1 MSYIPNQQAFT
12 SAEGVNSSNTI
23 SGSLW
28 VGNVF
33 TGAGEQNDF
42 TYVGVNLQT
51 DEAGTLTLQFSQ
63 NGTDWSSYPTQ
74 EFTVVAGINE
84 VHGAWKGTRYVRPKF
99 TGIDGSRTYFR
110 IRTMY
115 SYDVIALSAPLNQPI
130 SADSDATIVRSVSI
144 GEDPTS
150 TYVNQKADGSGYL
163 TTGSLGPAGVYDSGV
178 LDLRGFTQVQTCIT
192 SDVDGTIDI
201 YFLADAAGTDIARTL
216 TIPYVAS
223 NGFQLYSGP
232 AFTPYVKYTYTNGS
246 VGQSD
251 FFYETKFLT
260 KALSGQLLTVDAFI
274 SPSMVANLGRNI
286 IVGQDNAGNFR
297 NAKISALGNAQVEV
311 KNPLTAFGEVRTAEL
326 TPVVQTSFVYG
337 INTDLILTSSFG
349 TGTITTGS
357 ALVSVHTGAST
368 NSSASI
374 STIKPLKYN
383 AGQGATSRFTALFT
397 EGVEGNNQFVGS
409 FDDNNGYKF
418 GYSGSSFGVCRT
430 QNGVDF
436 FTSQSAWN
444 IDKMDGSSNISNPTG
459 QLLDTTKGNVYE
471 IKFQYLGFGSIIY
484 SVEDSVTGL
493 IVPVHNEQYANNNTV
508 PSVFNP
514 TLPIR
519 AFTENTTNSTD
530 VSVKCGS
537 FSGFVEGKRELVG
550 PINSTFNS
558 KNPQTSEQTITIR
571 NKTEFR
577 GIPNQVRAYIQIF
590 SFSSQVSGQSGD
602 PVSIE
607 VIKNATF
614 GSGLTYANISIDSVI
629 EVSTTNSTISGGK
642 PILNTSLAPTDSN
655 IVVAPDKFIYE
666 IDPGDTISIKASGTN
681 PGFSAGFTWVEDF

>member
-42 TYVGVNLQT
+42 TYVGINLQT

-74 EFTVVAGINE
+74 EFTIIAGINE

-99 TGIDGSRTYFR
+99 TGTDGSRTYFR

-130 SADSDATIVRSVSI
+130 SADADATIVRSVSI
-144 GEDPTS
+144 
-150 TYVNQKADGSGYL
+150 
-163 TTGSLGPAGVYDSGV
+163 
-178 LDLRGFTQVQTCIT
+178 
-192 SDVDGTIDI
+192 
-201 YFLADAAGTDIARTL
+201 
-216 TIPYVAS
+216 
-223 NGFQLYSGP
+223 
-232 AFTPYVKYTYTNGS
+232 
-246 VGQSD
+246 
-251 FFYETKFLT
+251 
-260 KALSGQLLTVDAFI
+260 
-274 SPSMVANLGRNI
+274 
-286 IVGQDNAGNFR
+286 GQDNAGNFR
-297 NAKISALGNAQVEV
+297 NAKISALGNSQVEV
-311 KNPLTAFGEVRTAEL
+311 KNPSTAFGEIRTAEL

-397 EGVEGNNQFVGS
+397 EGVAGNNQFVGS

-418 GYSGSSFGVCRT
+418 GYSGSSFGICRT

-444 IDKMDGSSNISNPTG
+444 IDKMDGSSNSSNPSG

-484 SVEDSVTGL
+484 SVEDSTTGL

-530 VSVKCGS
+530 ISVKCGS

-550 PINSTFNS
+550 PINSTFNV
-558 KNPQTSEQTITIR
+558 KNPDTSEHTITIR

-577 GIPNQVRAYIQIF
+577 GISNQVRAYIQIF

-614 GSGLTYANISIDSVI
+614 GSSLTYADISTNSII
-629 EVSTTNSTISGGK
+629 EVSTTNSTVTGGK

-655 IVVAPDKFIYE
+655 IVTAPDKFIYE
-666 IDPGDTISIKASGTN
+666 VDPGDTISIKATGTN

>member
-42 TYVGVNLQT
+42 TYVGINLQT

-74 EFTVVAGINE
+74 EFTIVAGINE

-99 TGIDGSRTYFR
+99 TGTDGSRTYFR

-130 SADSDATIVRSVSI
+130 SADADATIVRSVSI
-144 GEDPTS
+144 G
-150 TYVNQKADGSGYL
+150 
-163 TTGSLGPAGVYDSGV
+163 
-178 LDLRGFTQVQTCIT
+178 
-192 SDVDGTIDI
+192 
-201 YFLADAAGTDIARTL
+201 
-216 TIPYVAS
+216 
-223 NGFQLYSGP
+223 
-232 AFTPYVKYTYTNGS
+232 
-246 VGQSD
+246 
-251 FFYETKFLT
+251 
-260 KALSGQLLTVDAFI
+260 
-274 SPSMVANLGRNI
+274 
-286 IVGQDNAGNFR
+286 QDDAGNFR
-297 NAKISALGNAQVEV
+297 NAKISALGNSQVEI
-311 KNPLTAFGEVRTAEL
+311 KNPSTAFGEIRTAEL

-357 ALVSVHTGAST
+357 ALASVHTGAST

-374 STIKPLKYN
+374 STVKPLKYN

-397 EGVEGNNQFVGS
+397 EGVAGNNQFVGS
-409 FDDNNGYKF
+409 FDDNNGFKF
-418 GYSGSSFGVCRT
+418 GYSGSNFGVCRT

-444 IDKMDGSSNISNPTG
+444 IDKMDGSSNISNPSG

-493 IVPVHNEQYANNNTV
+493 IVPVHSEQYANNNTV

-530 VSVKCGS
+530 ISVKCGS

-550 PINSTFNS
+550 PINSTFNA
-558 KNPQTSEQTITIR
+558 KNPDTSEHTITIR

-577 GIPNQVRAYIQIF
+577 GISNQVRVYIQIF

-614 GSGLTYANISIDSVI
+614 GSSLTYADISTNSVI
-629 EVSTTNSTISGGK
+629 EVSTTNSTVTGGN

-666 IDPGDTISIKASGTN
+666 VDPGDTISIKATGTN